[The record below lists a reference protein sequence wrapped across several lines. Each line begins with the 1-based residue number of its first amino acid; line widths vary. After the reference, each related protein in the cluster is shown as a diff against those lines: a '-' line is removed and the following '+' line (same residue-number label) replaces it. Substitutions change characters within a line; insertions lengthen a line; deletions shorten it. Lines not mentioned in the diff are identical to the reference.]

1 MTAESGPP
9 APFGGAPRQ
18 AGRLRARLRRA
29 GLVRLRVALYL
40 GRRLGP
46 ALAAMAGYTALA
58 GALVRWDGARHGAAL
73 PDWGATMYA
82 IYTQLFFEPT
92 DPLPSTT
99 LARIV
104 FWVTPVLG
112 ALLVAEGIV
121 KVGSEVLEEDRRHAL
136 WVRIMTETFKDHV
149 VVCGLGH
156 VGYRVVEELR
166 ALGEDVV
173 GIEREGS
180 EFVAILRD
188 AGVPV
193 HVGDARRDDLLLHTG
208 IARAKAVVCATNDD
222 LANLEI
228 ALDAKRMNPAIRV
241 IMRMFDQRL
250 AAKVGGALELDQS
263 FSTSALSALVI
274 ALSARLA
281 GVKSAYRLGEGA
293 RVVCEL
299 EVPRAWA
306 GRTVAALEADADLR
320 VVRLGRE
327 GGYERARQDHVLR
340 AGEAVVVD
348 ADAEELSRAPR

>member
-1 MTAESGPP
+1 MTAEEGPS
-9 APFGGAPRQ
+9 APLRGAPPRARR
-18 AGRLRARLRRA
+18 AGRLRRAALLRA
-29 GLVRLRVALYL
+29 RVALYL

-46 ALAAMAGYTALA
+46 AVVAMAAYTALA
-58 GALVRWDGARHGAAL
+58 AALVRWDGARHGAAL

-92 DPLPSTT
+92 DPLPSTA
-99 LARIV
+99 LARAV
-104 FWVTPVLG
+104 FWVTPALG

-121 KVGSEVLEEDRRHAL
+121 KVGSEVLEEDRRRAL

-156 VGYRVVEELR
+156 VGFRVVEELR
-166 ALGEDVV
+166 ALGHDVV

-180 EFVAILRD
+180 EFVAVLRD

-241 IMRMFDQRL
+241 VMRMFDQRL

-274 ALSARLA
+274 ALSARLE
-281 GVKSAYRLGEGA
+281 GVKSAYRLGDGA

-299 EVPRAWA
+299 DVPRAWT
-306 GRTVAALEADADLR
+306 GKTVAALEGTTDLR
-320 VVRLGRE
+320 VVRLAR
-327 GGYERARQDHVLR
+327 GGAYEAARQDHVLR
-340 AGEAVVVD
+340 AGDRVVVD
-348 ADAEELSRAPR
+348 ADADELSRAV

>member
-1 MTAESGPP
+1 MTAPLPGPRRP
-9 APFGGAPRQ
+9 AGG
-18 AGRLRARLRRA
+18 LRRA
-29 GLVRLRVALYL
+29 ALVRVRVALYL

-46 ALAAMAGYTALA
+46 ALVAMGAYTALA
-58 GALVRWDGARHGAAL
+58 AALVRWDGARHGAAL

-99 LARIV
+99 LARVV
-104 FWVTPVLG
+104 FWVTPALG

-121 KVGSEVLEEDRRHAL
+121 KVGSEVLEEDRRRAL

-166 ALGEDVV
+166 ALGHDVV
-173 GIEREGS
+173 GIERDGS
-180 EFVAILRD
+180 DFVGVLRD

-193 HVGDARRDDLLLHTG
+193 HVGDARRDDLLLLTG

-228 ALDAKRMNPAIRV
+228 ALDAKRMNPGIRV
-241 IMRMFDQRL
+241 VMRMFDQRL
-250 AAKVGGALELDQS
+250 AAKVGGALELDES

-274 ALSARLA
+274 ALSARLG
-281 GVKSAYRLGEGA
+281 GVKSAYRLGDAA
-293 RVVCEL
+293 RVVCEV
-299 EVPRAWA
+299 EVPKEWA
-306 GRTVAALEADADLR
+306 GRTVAALEGAADLR
-320 VVRLGRE
+320 VVRLAR
-327 GGYERARQDHVLR
+327 GGAYERARQDHVLG
-340 AGEAVVVD
+340 AGDRVVVD
-348 ADAEELSRAPR
+348 ADADELARALR